1 MVPGSH
7 LAGFRLPSG
16 ARNGEDGFSNE
27 WQKEDWRDPPYSGIP
42 GVTTVACEA
51 GDCIIFS
58 EKLLHSTAP

>member
-1 MVPGSH
+1 MP
-7 LAGFRLPSG
+7 GFRLPSG
-16 ARNGEDGFSNE
+16 AHNGEDGFSNE
-27 WQKEDWRDPPYSGIP
+27 WQKEEWRDPPYSGIP